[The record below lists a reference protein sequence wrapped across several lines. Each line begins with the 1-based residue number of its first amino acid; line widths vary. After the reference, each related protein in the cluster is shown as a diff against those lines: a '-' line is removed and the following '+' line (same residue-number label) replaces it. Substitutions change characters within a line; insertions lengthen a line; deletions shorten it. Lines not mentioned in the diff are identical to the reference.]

1 MAAGQKLPPP
11 VVPVVGAPKPATA
24 VPPPPEAK
32 PKAEPAEP
40 VAEGS
45 VADAGAI
52 AKKKRVVMIVAGVA
66 AVIVLGAAGFFA
78 YRSFLAPTPP
88 PPPPKAK
95 APAAPAKAPVAK
107 TPTAPAPTATP
118 ARPATPSE
126 TLNTLA
132 QVPGKAVNKAK
143 DAIAAREASGQSKVE
158 PVLDGQDLANKPA
171 AGSAPAPAA
180 PKPATAMTSVGRG
193 MQATTQLEMAA
204 LDASAEFR
212 SFVANAKVSGVF
224 QGTPARAM
232 INGRLVR
239 AGELI
244 DAGLG
249 IRFEG
254 VDPEKRHLI
263 FKDKAGALVA
273 RKY

>member
-1 MAAGQKLPPP
+1 M
-11 VVPVVGAPKPATA
+11 VGAPKPAVA
-24 VPPPPEAK
+24 AAPPPEAK
-32 PKAEPAEP
+32 PKAEPAAPE
-40 VAEGS
+40 AEG
-45 VADAGAI
+45 VPADAGAI
-52 AKKKRVVMIVAGVA
+52 AKKKRAVMIVAGVA
-66 AVIVLGAAGFFA
+66 AVIVLSAAGFFA

-107 TPTAPAPTATP
+107 TPTAPAPTAAP
-118 ARPATPSE
+118 AKPATPSE
-126 TLNTLA
+126 TLNKLA
-132 QVPGKAVNKAK
+132 QVPGKAVTKAK
-143 DAIAAREASGQSKVE
+143 EAIAAREASGQGKVQ

-171 AGSAPAPAA
+171 AGTPVEAAPAPAA
-180 PKPATAMTSVGRG
+180 PKPATAKTSVGRG

-239 AGELI
+239 AGELV